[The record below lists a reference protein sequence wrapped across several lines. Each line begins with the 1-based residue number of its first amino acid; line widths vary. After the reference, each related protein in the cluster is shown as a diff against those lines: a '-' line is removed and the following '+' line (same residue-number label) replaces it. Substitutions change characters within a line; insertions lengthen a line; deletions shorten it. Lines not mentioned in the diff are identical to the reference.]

1 MKGLKRG
8 CVQVFTQQA
17 FEENVQD
24 VSLRKFNADQ
34 INPLSNIISE
44 KKKNVMTHQQNFC
57 LTLLAQTANVTPS
70 KSAALP
76 ISFLI
81 SSTQLSNASK
91 LSLLPTS

>member
-44 KKKNVMTHQQNFC
+44 KKKKRM
-57 LTLLAQTANVTPS
+57 
-70 KSAALP
+70 
-76 ISFLI
+76 
-81 SSTQLSNASK
+81 
-91 LSLLPTS
+91 